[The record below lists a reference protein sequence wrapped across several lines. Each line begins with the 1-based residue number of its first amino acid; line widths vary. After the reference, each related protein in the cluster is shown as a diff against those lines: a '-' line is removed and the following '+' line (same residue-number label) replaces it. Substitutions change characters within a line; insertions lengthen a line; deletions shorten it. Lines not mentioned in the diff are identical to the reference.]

1 MWQLSSNGDDH
12 RTYTNSATGSKS
24 DQTLVKTDKDGN
36 KWWQFDDL
44 STIPYTRNFAATKIS
59 ALYTLGLSKEDLNNH
74 IGQLKKILRSE
85 AADKYEQAYA
95 QVLDFEQKANNA
107 TDAIK
112 QMSAL
117 VCVYFTLND
126 ELIDSFDNAL
136 QVKKMELLEA
146 DPEMHAFFLKLL
158 TEYTERSIQRS
169 NLLFQIASSMS
180 NGNQVHSD

>member
-1 MWQLSSNGDDH
+1 MWKLDKQEPNH
-12 RTYTNSATGSKS
+12 RTYLNAVTGSKAE
-24 DQTLVKTDKDGN
+24 QTQVKVDKDGN
-36 KWWQFDDL
+36 SWWMFDDL
-44 STIPYTRNFAATKIS
+44 SAIPYTRNFAATKIS

-74 IGQLKKILRSE
+74 IGNLKKILKSD
-85 AADKYEQAYA
+85 ASDKYEQAYA
-95 QVLDFEQKANNA
+95 QVLDFENKANNA

-136 QVKKMELLEA
+136 QLKKMALIEA
-146 DPEMHAFFLKLL
+146 DPEMHAFFLKLQ

-169 NLLFQIASSMS
+169 NLLFQIVSSMS
-180 NGNQVHSD
+180 NGHQVPSD